1 MRSHAKNVSFL
12 QNKNSRSKENSK
24 ALYHKGVKSQMLR
37 TPSGL
42 KMYDPDGAP
51 EKYLTTSGPKS
62 PQNSG
67 TGRLLGRRRQQATS
81 VLLGVKQGS
90 GELQESAM
98 VLLSCCMCLL

>member
-1 MRSHAKNVSFL
+1 MFHFFRTRTPEAKKI
-12 QNKNSRSKENSK
+12 QK